1 MPEQLFDIGVTVIL
15 AVRSTLL
22 VLRAV
27 KLVILPVPE
36 AASPMVEL
44 VFVQLNWVLAIEDPE
59 NVIAPVCIPAQMGKI
74 NMGSMVG
81 NGLMVIENT
90 IGVPEQVFEKG
101 VTVNTEVTG
110 TFPIFWPV
118 NAGISPVPLS
128 AMAPIGI
135 LVLTH

>member
-22 VLRAV
+22 VLTAV

-36 AASPMVEL
+36 AANPMEVL
-44 VFVQLNWVLAIEDPE
+44 VFVQLNCVLAIENPE
-59 NVIAPVCIPAQMGKI
+59 NVIGPVCIPAQMGKI

-81 NGLMVIENT
+81 IGLTVIENT
-90 IGVPEQVFEKG
+90 IGVPEQVLEIG
-101 VTVNTEVTG
+101 VTVNREVTG
-110 TFPIFWPV
+110 TFPLFWPV
-118 NAGISPVPLS
+118 NAGIFPVPLS